1 MSIPA
6 VKVAI
11 SADFLSAFSK
21 IPKPQQS
28 KVMKFVEEFKENP
41 QSSAINYEKIHNVK
55 DSKFRSVRIDQAYRG
70 IIVKP
75 DEGNVYVLLW
85 VDHHDEAYAW
95 AEKRTCKINP
105 ETGSLQIYSV
115 DEQDLVIKKDK
126 QEKVEGLFDEI
137 RTKQLLRLGVPEEL
151 VDLVR
156 SISTD
161 VELEKLESKLPQ
173 EAFEALYMLAA
184 GFSLQDVF
192 NELDK
197 KDEDV
202 VVDLNDYVKA
212 IDQVDS
218 KRRFYVIENEL
229 EMEAIL
235 NAPLEKWR
243 VFLHPSQRRLVDKD
257 WNGPVRVLGGAGT
270 GKTVV
275 AMHRAKWLASKGE
288 RILFTTFTKNLAK
301 DIESNLGKICSP
313 ELMKKIEVVNID
325 QWVSDFLKKNGY
337 DYKIVYDKETE
348 KYWQGVL
355 TLANTQNNL
364 SEEFYREEWEKVI
377 QAQGIR
383 SLNEYLK
390 ASRVGRGIQLNRKL
404 RKEVWSVF
412 EEYIRRLKENHLKER
427 EDAIRDCRHILEQNP
442 NAISYFSVI
451 VDEAQDMGMEAFK
464 LIRTIIPEERVN
476 DIFIV
481 GDAHQK
487 IYSNKVV
494 LSQCGINIRGR
505 SRKLRINYRTT
516 EEIRKWS
523 VAILEGVKVDDL
535 DGSEDDQKGYRS
547 LLHGSEPIVKEFKS
561 FEEEV
566 AFISAFLNSAEVN
579 TDEKLKS
586 TCLVVRTNNLVDK
599 YKEALEKE
607 GVSSYKIS
615 RSSAEDRKRPGVRIA
630 TMHRVKGLEF
640 DNVIIAG
647 LDDGSALLL
656 KKANKSEDSVIKR
669 EYEQIE
675 RSLIHVS
682 ATRAKRQLFITS
694 PRKLSPLLSKN

>member
-1 MSIPA
+1 MSIPG

-21 IPKPQQS
+21 IPKAQQS
-28 KVMKFVEEFKENP
+28 KVMKFVETFKENP

-85 VDHHDEAYAW
+85 VDHHDDAYAW

-126 QEKVEGLFDEI
+126 QDKVEGLFDEI

-156 SISTD
+156 SVSTD
-161 VELEKLESKLPQ
+161 IELEKIESKLPQ

-192 NELDK
+192 KDLDK

-202 VVDLNDYVKA
+202 AVDINDYAKA
-212 IDQVDS
+212 IDQMDS

-229 EMEAIL
+229 ELEAIL

-243 VFLHPSQRRLVDKD
+243 VFLHPSQRCLVDKD
-257 WNGPVRVLGGAGT
+257 WNGPMRVLGGAGT

-288 RILFTTFTKNLAK
+288 RVLFTTFTKNLAK

-313 ELMKKIEVVNID
+313 ELMKRIEVVNID

-355 TLANTQNNL
+355 TLANTQNDL
-364 SEEFYREEWEKVI
+364 PEEFYKEEWEKVI

-383 SLNEYLK
+383 SLSDYIK
-390 ASRVGRGIQLNRKL
+390 ASRLGRGMQLNRKL

-464 LIRTIIPEERVN
+464 LIRTIIPEERAN

-516 EEIRKWS
+516 DEIRKWS
-523 VAILEGVKVDDL
+523 VALLEGVKVDDL
-535 DGSEDDQKGYRS
+535 DGAEDNQKGYRS
-547 LLHGSEPIVKEFKS
+547 LLHGTEPVAKEFKS
-561 FEEEV
+561 FEDEI
-566 AFISAFLNSAEVN
+566 AFISAFLNSTEAN
-579 TDEKLKS
+579 TEEKLKS

-607 GVSSYKIS
+607 GLAVYKIS
-615 RSSAEDRKRPGVRIA
+615 RSSAEDRRRPGVRIA

-647 LDDGSALLL
+647 LDDGSTILL
-656 KKANKSEDSVIKR
+656 KKADKSEDSVIRR

-682 ATRAKRQLFITS
+682 ATRAKKQLLITS
-694 PRKLSPLLSKN
+694 PRKLTSLLSNS

>member
-1 MSIPA
+1 MSIPG

-21 IPKPQQS
+21 IPKAQQS
-28 KVMKFVEEFKENP
+28 KVMKFVETFKENP

-85 VDHHDEAYAW
+85 VDHHDDAYAW

-126 QEKVEGLFDEI
+126 QDKVEGLFDEI

-156 SISTD
+156 SVSTD
-161 VELEKLESKLPQ
+161 IELEKIESKLPQ

-192 NELDK
+192 KDLDK

-202 VVDLNDYVKA
+202 AVDINDYAKA
-212 IDQVDS
+212 IDQMDS

-229 EMEAIL
+229 ELEAIL

-243 VFLHPSQRRLVDKD
+243 VFLHPSQRCLVDKD
-257 WNGPVRVLGGAGT
+257 WNGPMRVLGGAGT

-288 RILFTTFTKNLAK
+288 RVLFTTFTKNLAK

-313 ELMKKIEVVNID
+313 ELMKRIEVVNID

-355 TLANTQNNL
+355 TLANTQNDL
-364 SEEFYREEWEKVI
+364 PEEFYKEEWEKVI

-383 SLNEYLK
+383 SLSDYIK
-390 ASRVGRGIQLNRKL
+390 ASRLGRGMQLNRKL

-451 VDEAQDMGMEAFK
+451 VDEAQDMGMDAFK
-464 LIRTIIPEERVN
+464 LIRTIIPEERAN

-516 EEIRKWS
+516 DEIRKWS
-523 VAILEGVKVDDL
+523 VALLEGVKVDDL
-535 DGSEDDQKGYRS
+535 DGAEDNQKGYRS
-547 LLHGSEPIVKEFKS
+547 LLHGTEPVAKEFKS
-561 FEEEV
+561 FEDEI
-566 AFISAFLNSAEVN
+566 AFISAFLNSTEAN
-579 TDEKLKS
+579 TEEKLKS

-607 GVSSYKIS
+607 GLAVYKIS
-615 RSSAEDRKRPGVRIA
+615 RSSAEDRRRPGVRIA

-647 LDDGSALLL
+647 LDDGSTILL
-656 KKANKSEDSVIKR
+656 KKADKSEDSVIRR

-682 ATRAKRQLFITS
+682 ATRAKKQLLITS
-694 PRKLSPLLSKN
+694 PRKLTSLLSNS